1 MSRVGEICLLVQI
14 CSGFYWD
21 KSPKFGPAPFMWSA
35 HSHHCQH
42 RCSPCSPALYVDTAR
57 GDNLINVGDRIC
69 QGNVKSVHFYT
80 RQHFTA
86 GGGSGCGIS
95 PLLEVWFASVRSG
108 CAAVWKVVL
117 THSFQTFKPSW
128 KQILAFLHEQTSL
141 LLFRFL
147 LVEGWHLSFF
157 FIFFSLPA
165 YVSAH
170 LYICLSTGGE
180 IFLLRKLKLE
190 L

>member
-1 MSRVGEICLLVQI
+1 MSRVGEMCLLVQI
-14 CSGFYWD
+14 CSGFYRD
-21 KSPKFGPAPFMWSA
+21 NSPKFGPAPFMWPA

-42 RCSPCSPALYVDTAR
+42 RCSPVCGHSQRWQFDKCRWQDLP
-57 GDNLINVGDRIC
+57 
-69 QGNVKSVHFYT
+69 GNVRSVHFYT
-80 RQHFTA
+80 CRHFTA

-95 PLLEVWFASVRSG
+95 PLLEVRFSSVRSG
-108 CAAVWKVVL
+108 CAAVRKVVL

-128 KQILAFLHEQTSL
+128 KHILAFLHEQTSL

-147 LVEGWHLSFF
+147 LVDGWPLSSFH
-157 FIFFSLPA
+157 FFSLPA

-180 IFLLRKLKLE
+180 IFLVRKLKLE